1 VGLAVTC
8 GCGCLNRAVTTFTRG
23 GFSVAV
29 VDGALRLCLDVL
41 SGDDYDDLD
50 TIYLALLRV
59 AIWSAGVVDV
69 A

>member
-1 VGLAVTC
+1 MGLAVTC
-8 GCGCLNRAVTTFTRG
+8 GCGCLNRAVTTFTRRR
-23 GFSVAV
+23 FSVAV

>member
-1 VGLAVTC
+1 MGLAVTC
-8 GCGCLNRAVTTFTRG
+8 GCGCLNRAVTTFTRRR
-23 GFSVAV
+23 FSVAV

-59 AIWSAGVVDV
+59 AIWSAVVVDV
-69 A
+69 T